1 MNDSKRQD
9 NAKVA
14 LITGAAKRIGAAI
27 TRKLHSSGYK
37 VIIHCNESTN
47 EAAKL
52 AEHLNRLKPDSA
64 QVIQQVLSY
73 TSELEKFA
81 EDCTRFFQRLDVVV
95 NNASVF
101 LPTPLQ
107 SLNPDEF
114 DDLVN
119 INLKAP
125 LFLAQ
130 HFAPA
135 LRKQRGCIV
144 NLIDIHGEKPLKEYL
159 AYSVSKA
166 GLIMLTKAL
175 AVELAPSIRVN
186 GISPGA
192 ILWPEDT
199 AELNELQKQ
208 SLLDRIPAGRLGT
221 LEAIAKGVLYLVRD
235 AEFVTGQVISI
246 DGGQSI
252 A

>member
-1 MNDSKRQD
+1 MNDSKRED

-14 LITGAAKRIGAAI
+14 LIIGAAKRIGAAI

-47 EAAKL
+47 ETAKL
-52 AEHLNRLKPDSA
+52 AKDLNRLKPEFA
-64 QVIQQVLSY
+64 QVIQQVLFY
-73 TSELEKFA
+73 TSELEQFA
-81 EDCTRFFQRLDVVV
+81 EECTRSFQRLDVVV
-95 NNASVF
+95 NNASAF
-101 LPTPLQ
+101 LPTPLE
-107 SLNPDEF
+107 SLNPVDF
-114 DDLVN
+114 DALINV
-119 INLKAP
+119 NLKAP
-125 LFLAQ
+125 LFLAP
-130 HFAPA
+130 HFAPV
-135 LRKQRGCIV
+135 LKKQRGCIV

-175 AVELAPSIRVN
+175 AVELAPHIRVD
-186 GISPGA
+186 GISPGT

-199 AELNELQKQ
+199 AELNKLQKQ
-208 SLLDRIPAGRLGT
+208 ALLDRIPAGRLGT
-221 LEAIAKGVLYLVRD
+221 LEAIAKGVLYLIRD

-246 DGGQSI
+246 DGGQPI